1 MTKQN
6 EKYLFYGIS
15 AIAAYFFVLKPI
27 LKNLGLEKTQTEK
40 EAEAAINKYLSS
52 QIASGNATKTPGEW
66 AIIADQIY
74 NDLRYS
80 AVSDNKADATYQI
93 SRAKNG
99 ADVALLIKSFGKRRE
114 YLLGIPA
121 GSQMDLQQFVRSNL
135 SDTQIASIND
145 NYKRKGIKFQF

>member
-6 EKYLFYGIS
+6 EKYLFYGIG
-15 AIAAYFFVLKPI
+15 AIAAYLFVLKPI

-52 QIASGNATKTPGEW
+52 QISAGNSSKSPGEW

-93 SRAKNG
+93 ARAKNG

-121 GSQMDLQQFVRSNL
+121 GSQMDLQQFVRGNL
-135 SDTQIASIND
+135 SDTQIATIND